1 MSNRGLIGI
10 QMMMLKGKVDELGA
24 YETLKRCAE
33 LGYHS
38 VEISQ
43 IPMTAENVSEIKR
56 ACADF
61 GIKVAAMSASLEPM
75 LPGMPGEFLVSDFD
89 KIVADCKTLDCNFLR
104 IGMLPMTSMGNR
116 DKALDFV
123 RRADEMAAR
132 LLEHGI
138 ELYYHNHHIEFV
150 KYDGQYLLDIIAENT
165 KYMGFELD
173 VHWIHRGGEDPVK
186 IIKKYSGRVKLI
198 HLKDLRIGEVNLEG
212 VAEDRSKFGQAFAN
226 VVEFAEL
233 GEGSLPFEEIIP
245 AGLEAGSEHFLVEQ
259 DNTYGRDPFECLRIS
274 RDHLYKLGYKDWFEL
289 PV

>member
-1 MSNRGLIGI
+1 MAKRGLIGI

-24 YETLKRCAE
+24 YETLKRCAD

-38 VEISQ
+38 IEISQ
-43 IPMTAENVSEIKR
+43 IPMTPENIKEIKR
-56 ACADF
+56 ACDDF

-75 LPGMPGEFLVSDFD
+75 MPGMPGEYLVSGFD
-89 KIVADCKTLDCNFLR
+89 KIVADCKALDCNFLR

-123 RRADEMAAR
+123 RRADEMAER

-150 KYDGQYLLDIIAENT
+150 KYDGQYLMDIIAENT
-165 KYMGFELD
+165 KFMGFELD
-173 VHWIHRGGEDPVK
+173 VHWIHRGGENPVK
-186 IIKKYSGRVKLI
+186 IIKQYSGRVKLI
-198 HLKDLRIGEVNLEG
+198 HLKDFRIGEVDLSG
-212 VAEDRSKFGQAFAN
+212 VAEDKSKFMQAFSN

-233 GEGSLPFEEIIP
+233 GEGNLPLDEIIK

-259 DNTYGRDPFECLRIS
+259 DDTYGRDPFDCLKIS

-289 PV
+289 PD